1 MDDEEIVLD
10 VGAQMLERLG
20 YKVLEATGGKEALHL
35 FEEHGPEIDLVILDM
50 IMPEMGGEET
60 LDGIRL
66 MNPDIPVLLASG
78 FSKEGRNGAILEKG
92 YNGFIQKPF
101 TLQELSEK
109 VASILVKG

>member
-1 MDDEEIVLD
+1 
-10 VGAQMLERLG
+10 
-20 YKVLEATGGKEALHL
+20 
-35 FEEHGPEIDLVILDM
+35 
-50 IMPEMGGEET
+50 
-60 LDGIRL
+60 

-78 FSKEGRNGAILEKG
+78 FSKEGRDGAILEKG